1 LTRDFNVFF
10 IVLFSLLV
18 ALGPS
23 NACSK
28 SIDEICEEKGISPC
42 GASIVIVKAKRKLF
56 FYLEGKF
63 VKVYPV
69 VVGKNPHEQKLYEG
83 DCCTPEG
90 IFRVVS
96 KRVHEK
102 WSRFILVNYPTWD
115 DVKRHRKACVEGLI
129 PLNGDSCVG
138 VGGDIGIH
146 GTHSEELNRS
156 RVDWTDGC
164 ISLFNPDIEE
174 FFPYVE
180 RGDLVFIVP

>member
-1 LTRDFNVFF
+1 LKRDFNIFF
-10 IVLFSLLV
+10 IVLFFLLV

-23 NACSK
+23 NAYSK
-28 SIDEICEEKGISPC
+28 SIDEICEEKGINPC
-42 GASIVIVKAKRKLF
+42 RSSIVVVKAKRKLF
-56 FYLEGKF
+56 LYLEGKF
-63 VKVYPV
+63 VKAYPV

-90 IFRVVS
+90 VFRVVS
-96 KRVHEK
+96 KCVHEK
-102 WSRFILVNYPTWD
+102 WSRFILLNYPTWD
-115 DVKRHRKACVEGLI
+115 DVKRHRKACAEGLI

-146 GTHSEELNRS
+146 GTHSEALNRS

-164 ISLFNPDIEE
+164 ISLLNPDIEE

-180 RGDLVFIVP
+180 RGDLVFILP